1 MRENRT
7 YGSTRGQGRSLLTPS
22 RSTLLSPPAFAKA
35 PAGKAGFPLCNKKN
49 QKLTQSST
57 V

>member
-22 RSTLLSPPAFAKA
+22 RSTLLVKEFNHKGSQRLSLSNTKEY
-35 PAGKAGFPLCNKKN
+35 NKLRIFMN
-49 QKLTQSST
+49 
-57 V
+57 